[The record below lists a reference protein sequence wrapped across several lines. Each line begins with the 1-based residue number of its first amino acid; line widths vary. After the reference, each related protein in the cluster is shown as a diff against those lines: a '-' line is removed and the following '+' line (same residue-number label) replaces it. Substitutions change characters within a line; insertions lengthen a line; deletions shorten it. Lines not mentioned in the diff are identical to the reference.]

1 MFPHIANVKLF
12 SHAQL
17 GRELVSCYYSQSYI
31 SFPIK
36 KSVIF
41 YMHI

>member
-17 GRELVSCYYSQSYI
+17 GRELVSCAFMDRI
-31 SFPIK
+31 VK
-36 KSVIF
+36 GGRKLG
-41 YMHI
+41 